1 MGIIEVKTPPHLT
14 PDLDK
19 IRKMADRLQ
28 QSENLLKR
36 AFDAMR
42 KAHWAE
48 GESEREVCEV
58 IRDYRDNHGLNW

>member
-28 QSENLLKR
+28 QAENLLKR
-36 AFDAMR
+36 AYDGMA
-42 KAHWAE
+42 KDHWQE
-48 GESEREVCEV
+48 GESEAEVCDA
-58 IRDYRDNHGLNW
+58 IRFYRDNYSAWK